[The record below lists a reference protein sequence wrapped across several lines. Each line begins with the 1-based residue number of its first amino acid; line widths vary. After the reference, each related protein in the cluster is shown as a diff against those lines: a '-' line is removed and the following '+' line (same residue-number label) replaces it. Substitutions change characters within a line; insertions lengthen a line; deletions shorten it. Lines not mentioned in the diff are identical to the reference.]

1 VKTLVFKSSI
11 VLDNQE
17 LEINASKRL
26 GCFKEI
32 LISMKLQ
39 LDAMLSHHSRV
50 LVLRVDLHV
59 HDYTETNPQ
68 ISNFLRK
75 LKKKLMAKYKLTR
88 VGHIWVREIETTKH
102 QHYHLALMLDG
113 HKVNHPKN
121 IIILIEKIWEGWGH
135 PKPFTPKNC
144 YKNLHRNDAEGYQK
158 VFYRL
163 SYLAKQRGKGY
174 KSKTANDYSSSRI
187 KAKKEHKVSACLS
200 YQKSSAIECH
210 AG

>member
-1 VKTLVFKSSI
+1 MKTVIFQSSVI
-11 VLDNQE
+11 LGGQE
-17 LEINASKRL
+17 LRINASKRL

-32 LISMKLQ
+32 LISIKRQ

-50 LVLRVDLHV
+50 LVLRIDLHV
-59 HDYTETNPQ
+59 HDYTETNAQ
-68 ISNFLRK
+68 VSNFLRK
-75 LKKKLMAKYKLTR
+75 LKKKLVAKYKLTR
-88 VGHIWVREIETTKH
+88 VGHIWVREIETAKH

-121 IIILIEKIWEGWGH
+121 VITLIEEIWEGWDF
-135 PKPFTPKNC
+135 PKPYTPSNC
-144 YKNLHRNDAEGYQK
+144 YKNLHRNDTESYQE

-187 KAKKEHKVSACLS
+187 RMKKS
-200 YQKSSAIECH
+200 IRD
-210 AG
+210 